1 MIEYVCNVASMPL
14 WLIATGR
21 ELCHRRSCHTW
32 RYTCPHL
39 WGRSHCPKFVRWVNH
54 DILTIRL
61 ISSLKSFQ
69 IFLDKNEIGAIKC
82 RPWLCESHAGSSQ
95 IIQCPRATL
104 RISVTVRLLLLALH
118 LAHQG
123 THPLQSSQSETRVQ
137 SSPERCRRQ
146 PKMATRL
153 LPGAYITVRLQ
164 DMAR

>member
-1 MIEYVCNVASMPL
+1 MCAMSPPCL
-14 WLIATGR
+14 FGR
-21 ELCHRRSCHTW
+21 LRLGGNSAIGYSALVSCHTW

-54 DILTIRL
+54 DILTFRL

-104 RISVTVRLLLLALH
+104 RISVTVRLLLLLALP

-137 SSPERCRRQ
+137 SSPERCRR
-146 PKMATRL
+146 
-153 LPGAYITVRLQ
+153 
-164 DMAR
+164 

>member
-1 MIEYVCNVASMPL
+1 MQCRLHASLALCGWAGTQPSTL
-14 WLIATGR
+14 SSRDTPGATHVRTYGDDLIAQNVCG
-21 ELCHRRSCHTW
+21 
-32 RYTCPHL
+32 
-39 WGRSHCPKFVRWVNH
+39 GRWVNN
-54 DILTIRL
+54 DILTFRL

-137 SSPERCRRQ
+137 STPERCRR
-146 PKMATRL
+146 
-153 LPGAYITVRLQ
+153 
-164 DMAR
+164 